1 MNKTIIMFFTIA
13 FGLAGNF
20 FPYLVGESD
29 LFSGW
34 SILGGVFGGLFGIWI
49 GVTVAKKF
57 E

>member
-1 MNKTIIMFFTIA
+1 MNKAIIMFFTVV

-20 FPYLVGESD
+20 FPYLVGESEM
-29 LFSGW
+29 FSGW
-34 SILGGVFGGLFGIWI
+34 CILGGFIGGLFGIWI